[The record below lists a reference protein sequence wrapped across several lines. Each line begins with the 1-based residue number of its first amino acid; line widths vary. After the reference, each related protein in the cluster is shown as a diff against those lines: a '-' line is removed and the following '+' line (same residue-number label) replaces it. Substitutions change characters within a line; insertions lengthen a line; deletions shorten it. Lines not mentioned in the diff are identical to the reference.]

1 MLHYAQ
7 GLAASP
13 PVFYKLMVGR
23 RAAPPLLFLVAPE
36 PSCAQACGSAP
47 GSDLDSARIA
57 FRIGIFHVPSGLPG
71 YAFAEVMRH
80 NFERHVDPR

>member
-23 RAAPPLLFLVAPE
+23 CTAPPFLFLAAPE
-36 PSCAQACGSAP
+36 PSRAQECGSAP

-57 FRIGIFHVPSGLPG
+57 FRIGIFHVPSGHPG
-71 YAFAEVMRH
+71 YALAEVMRH
-80 NFERHVDPR
+80 DFERHVDPC